1 MADKSVL
8 PPLGNNDSGSK
19 PMAIESSS
27 PSPIEISV
35 GPSSKELMIGG
46 GAFLIFALIF
56 FFVRNAYVNYLVGSL
71 KRSPNNAGLA
81 AWGLFGGLLFGSA
94 IASIALISKSFL
106 TAIYIAPLASLSLI
120 CFVICFVVS
129 AKK

>member
-1 MADKSVL
+1 MGV
-8 PPLGNNDSGSK
+8 
-19 PMAIESSS
+19 
-27 PSPIEISV
+27 
-35 GPSSKELMIGG
+35 
-46 GAFLIFALIF
+46 
-56 FFVRNAYVNYLVGSL
+56 VR
-71 KRSPNNAGLA
+71 
-81 AWGLFGGLLFGSA
+81 GLLFGSA